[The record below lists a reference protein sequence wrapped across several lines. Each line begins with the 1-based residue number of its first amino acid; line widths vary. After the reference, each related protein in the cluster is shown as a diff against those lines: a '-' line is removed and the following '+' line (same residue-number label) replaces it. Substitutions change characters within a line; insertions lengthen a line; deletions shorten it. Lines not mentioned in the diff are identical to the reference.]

1 MNRPIRV
8 MSIVCL
14 VLFTALLIGVNYI
27 QFVEADTL
35 NAKNGNRR
43 VIDEEFARERGPILV
58 GDRPIAESVPVD
70 DQWKFQRRY
79 PEAKLYADIT
89 GYFSYTFGRSGLEQS
104 QNDILS
110 GSDNRLF
117 VNRVVDLIGSNQPR
131 GGSVS
136 VTINRRAQ
144 RAAAEGIENLPGN
157 AKGAVVALDP
167 STGAILAMTG
177 SPTYNPNLLA
187 SHNLDEVSK
196 AWKRLDAD
204 KDKPML
210 NRSTQQILPPG
221 STFKI
226 VTAAAAMEKLNLNPD
241 SVVKGGRG
249 LTAPGFGSYVL
260 RNQGGGNCGGP
271 RITLTQALEVSCNV
285 TFGDL
290 AMKVGQ
296 DDMERQSDAFGFG
309 ARDLDQLPMSPSQ
322 FSSDPD
328 VELEA
333 PQLAQSGIGQF
344 EVAAT
349 PLQMAMATGAIANG
363 GALMKPYLVSTVR
376 SPDLK
381 TIETAK
387 PEKIRDAVS
396 SRTATG
402 LSQMLVDVVEN
413 GTGGS
418 AAIPGIE
425 VGGKTGTAQST
436 ADRPPYAWFIS
447 FAPADDPK
455 VAVAVVVES
464 SSTGRDDI
472 SGGRLAG
479 PIARSVMQAVL
490 DR

>member
-14 VLFTALLIGVNYI
+14 MLFVALLLGVNYI
-27 QFVEADTL
+27 QFVDADTL

-43 VIDEEFARERGPILV
+43 VIDEQFARERGPILV

-70 DQWKFQRRY
+70 DVWKFQRRY
-79 PEAKLYADIT
+79 PEGKLYSDIT
-89 GYFSYTFGRSGLEQS
+89 GYFSYTYGRSGLEQS
-104 QNDILS
+104 QNSILS

-136 VTINRRAQ
+136 VTINRKAQ
-144 RAAAEGIENLPGN
+144 RAAAEGLDGLPGD
-157 AKGAVVALDP
+157 AKGAAVAIDP

-177 SPTYNPNLLA
+177 TPTYNPNVLA
-187 SHNLDEVSK
+187 SHKLSAVTEAWDRLNADE
-196 AWKRLDAD
+196 DQ
-204 KDKPML
+204 PML
-210 NRSTQQILPPG
+210 NRSTQQTLPPG

-226 VTAAAAMEKLNLNPD
+226 VTAAAAMENLDLTP
-241 SVVKGGRG
+241 SSKVKGGSA
-249 LTAPGFGSYVL
+249 LSAPGFGSYQLV
-260 RNQGGGNCGGP
+260 NQGGGNCGGKN
-271 RITLTQALEVSCNV
+271 ITLTQALEVSCNV

-290 AMKVGQ
+290 SMKVGQ
-296 DDMERQSDAFGFG
+296 AAMQAQADAFGFG
-309 ARDLDQLPMSPSQ
+309 TRPIEQVASNPSQ
-322 FSSDPD
+322 FTGDPD
-328 VELEA
+328 AELDP

-344 EVAAT
+344 EVSAT

-387 PEKIRDAVS
+387 PEKIRDAIS
-396 SRTATG
+396 GGTAAG
-402 LSQMLVDVVEN
+402 LSQMMVDVVDN
-413 GTGGS
+413 GTGSS
-418 AAIPGIE
+418 AAISGVE

-436 ADRPPYAWFIS
+436 SDRPPYAWFVS

-479 PIARSVMQAVL
+479 PIARSVMEAVIG
-490 DR
+490 R